1 MQKKFVTNLA
11 LLLFLNLLIKGFY
24 ILVIE
29 VGVQNRVGT
38 ESFGT
43 YFALLNFSFLLNIL
57 LDVGITNFNNKN
69 IAQNNHLL
77 SKHFSSI
84 VVLKLLLACA
94 YLFISLGIGLVIG
107 YDMRLMKLFLYLGL
121 NQFLIS
127 FVLYLR
133 SNLAGLHLF
142 KTDSAMSVLDR
153 GFMILFCGF
162 LLWSSWAPA
171 NFDVMLFVYAQT
183 ASYVVQ
189 ALIVFFIVLRKA
201 EFLRLKWDYPFALM
215 ILKKSFP
222 FAVLVLLMTFYNR
235 IDTVMLERMLPD
247 GAQQCGVY
255 ASAYRILDATNMVAF
270 LFAGLLLPMFAK
282 MLKLQQPVED
292 MVKLAT
298 SLLIVPAII
307 IAVGS
312 FTFRTEIME
321 KLYHD
326 HVIESAAVFGKL
338 MFCFVAISTTYIFG
352 TLLTANGNLKE
363 MNIMACSGIIIN
375 ILLNVLLIPKL
386 KATGSAYASLTTQF
400 LTAMAQVFMVQYIF
414 RFRMNLRFLFA
425 LLIFGGLVFVI
436 FSYSHQLLPNW
447 IMALGT
453 GTAVAFATAFAFRL
467 ISIKGLVN
475 IMKFG

>member
-29 VGVQNRVGT
+29 VGVQNKVGT

-94 YLFISLGIGLVIG
+94 YLLLSLGIGLVIG

-142 KTDSAMSVLDR
+142 KTDSIMSVLDR
-153 GFMILFCGF
+153 SFMILFCGF

-171 NFDVMLFVYAQT
+171 KFDVMLFVYAQT
-183 ASYVVQ
+183 ASYLAQV
-189 ALIVFFIVLRKA
+189 LIVFLIVLRKA
-201 EFLRLKWDYPFALM
+201 QFLRLKWDYPFALM

-247 GAQQCGVY
+247 GAQECGIY

-282 MLKLQQPVED
+282 MLKLQQSVEE

-312 FTFRTEIME
+312 FTFSVEIMD
-321 KLYHD
+321 KLYHE
-326 HVIESAAVFGKL
+326 HVVDSAAVFGKL

-375 ILLNVLLIPKL
+375 IVLNILLIPHF
-386 KATGSAYASLTTQF
+386 KANGSAYSSLITQF
-400 LTAMAQVFMVQYIF
+400 LTATAQVLMVQYIF
-414 RFRMNLRFLFA
+414 RFRMNVRFILSMLLFA
-425 LLIFGGLVFVI
+425 ILAFFIFG
-436 FSYSHQLLPNW
+436 YSHALISNW
-447 IMALGT
+447 ILALGI
-453 GTAVAFATAFAFRL
+453 GTAIAFLAAFLFRL

-475 IMKFG
+475 ILKFG

>member
-29 VGVQNRVGT
+29 VGVQNKVGT

-84 VVLKLLLACA
+84 VVLKLLLACT
-94 YLFISLGIGLVIG
+94 YLLLSLGIGLIIG

-127 FVLYLR
+127 FALYLR

-142 KTDSAMSVLDR
+142 KTDSVMSVLDR
-153 GFMILFCGF
+153 SFMILFCGF
-162 LLWSSWAPA
+162 LLWSSWAPTK
-171 NFDVMLFVYAQT
+171 FDVMLFVYAQT
-183 ASYVVQ
+183 ASYVAQV
-189 ALIVFFIVLRKA
+189 LIVFLIVLRKA
-201 EFLRLKWDYPFALM
+201 QFLRLKWDYPFALM

-247 GAQQCGVY
+247 GAQECGIY

-282 MLKLQQPVED
+282 MLKLEQPVEE

-312 FTFRTEIME
+312 YTFRIEIMD
-321 KLYHD
+321 KLYHEHIID
-326 HVIESAAVFGKL
+326 SAAVFGKL

-363 MNIMACSGIIIN
+363 MNIMALSGIVIN
-375 ILLNVLLIPKL
+375 IILNIILIPRL
-386 KATGSAYASLTTQF
+386 KANGSAYSSLITQF
-400 LTAMAQVFMVQYIF
+400 LTATAQVLMVQYIF
-414 RFRMNLRFLFA
+414 RFRMNLRFLISLFIFA
-425 LLIFGGLVFVI
+425 ILAFFI
-436 FSYSHQLLPNW
+436 FSYAHTLVANW
-447 IMALGT
+447 IIALGA
-453 GTAVAFATAFAFRL
+453 GTAVAFAFAFLFRL

-475 IMKFG
+475 ILKFG